1 MPSMQGQC
9 LCGDIHVFWTVNN
22 NHPYGVFCVSTPPQI
37 SLHSFTH
44 FSRIYLL
51 HEHYNQ
57 SVYLLHHLWK
67 GNTKGLEYNQST
79 FSLICRNVQH
89 VPSFLFTKKRNAK
102 IKHFFLH
109 NFPLFIS
116 QLRNQIIIAY
126 NWKASSQCLSPSVII
141 HPCAKI
147 INVAQQNSIYNSFAE
162 RKLYSPGY
170 CTLGFSPHNLKLNII
185 NKLQTL
191 QCCPSRLC
199 LHDVRATVYCK
210 NLQTEEMLMQVNLRD
225 LFCRQNI
232 SQTHFSEK
240 FVQELTYLGLLQDK
254 IEVLLP
260 NTGLQWPGK
269 Y

>member
-9 LCGDIHVFWTVNN
+9 LCGDIHVFWTEKND
-22 NHPYGVFCVSTPPQI
+22 HPYGVFCVSTPPQI

-44 FSRIYLL
+44 FSGIYLL

-79 FSLICRNVQH
+79 FSLICRNAQH

-102 IKHFFLH
+102 IKHFFLY

-141 HPCAKI
+141 HLVQK
-147 INVAQQNSIYNSFAE
+147 S
-162 RKLYSPGY
+162 LMW
-170 CTLGFSPHNLKLNII
+170 
-185 NKLQTL
+185 
-191 QCCPSRLC
+191 PSRIAFIT
-199 LHDVRATVYCK
+199 H
-210 NLQTEEMLMQVNLRD
+210 LQSVNYIVQGIAHQV
-225 LFCRQNI
+225 FHPI
-232 SQTHFSEK
+232 
-240 FVQELTYLGLLQDK
+240 
-254 IEVLLP
+254 I
-260 NTGLQWPGK
+260 
-269 Y
+269 